1 MLEVPGWVKVLSKLL
16 QAGMAAWDAIQSKG
30 IDGKEGAALRLAT
43 DLLGDLGGKR
53 SEEPTNMTALH
64 FGIVT
69 QCFGYA
75 IGRQWAFNKKLA
87 PTGLR
92 LFMDKEQRER
102 ADEIELRMRLAAS
115 SLPKFG
121 AALQQSGDLPASVE
135 VVRAADALSAPL
147 STPYY
152 QALWSSFTHPKLDE
166 GDEARVPLIDMEKG
180 RLGFERDFLLAYQQV
195 LASSEGQRLQ
205 QYVEGVTGDFRAG
218 TLRELLLRDMAG
230 WNERHTFGNL
240 ERHDRP
246 EDDPIP
252 FMPLGRVYVEP
263 VARMVTKAQ
272 QDEDAPREP
281 VLSLIE
287 HWLQGSETNV
297 VIVRADFGMGK
308 SLTAR
313 TLAQRRARRF
323 LDARTPSSNE
333 EIPVFIRCAE
343 DLTEEGFD
351 LDGFVRRAWKRE
363 ASELGL
369 RLKLDDPA
377 LAPPGRMQR
386 ALFIL
391 DGLDEVILGERRL
404 ESFFQRIKDEA
415 SEQHRFIIFSRPGA
429 LPGEREMEGIPV
441 LEIQPWNEPQ
451 IAAWLD
457 AWRGLN
463 GEAGPTPPELEAR
476 RLGELAATPILLF
489 MIAQTWSGQ
498 SREASASRSALYEE
512 FFWRIARGKHEAD
525 RRQHQNVFDAST
537 KLHRHLVQRGYV
549 AKATEPPDAMVWLMG
564 RVAWEATKLDQRQ
577 MLEPLR
583 KADVLTKHGITN
595 LLIDELGM
603 DGSTSDTVDAIQVGL
618 LLTLQAHLRSGA
630 ASQLLF
636 GHKSFRE
643 FLVARFWADRMK
655 ALAHASSRDWEEIEL
670 PLLGGRLLSRGDR
683 TFEFLMEMLDGEP
696 HPKREAAPFGMTEVE
711 RRSLLQ
717 WAQERFESEEPEAP
731 ISSARGGHR
740 RPPSLRDDRRP
751 WLREAALAIG
761 SSLRGSPGM
770 KQLDKLTMRSMLAW
784 FWLMRIGPII
794 VARKAHLVAA
804 SMPNLTIRGADFS
817 EANLQGADFSQTI
830 MQPGNTASEVV
841 HMFTSFARA
850 TLDGARLTNA
860 NLSGCLFE
868 GASLRQALLMGADIS
883 GSLFIEA
890 MLEGAVMEVVNGTHA
905 TFIGANLTAATL
917 TGARLNGAS
926 FVDADLKGASLDEA
940 RLHGTNF
947 KGAVLEGA
955 SLRDAR
961 YDDETI
967 WPDGFDPVA
976 AGAIRD
982 TA

>member
-1 MLEVPGWVKVLSKLL
+1 MLEVPGYVKVLSKLL
-16 QAGMAAWDAIQSKG
+16 QAGMAAWDAIQSRG
-30 IDGKEGAALRLAT
+30 IDNKEGTVLRLAT
-43 DLLGDLGGKR
+43 DLLVDLGGKR
-53 SEEPTNMTALH
+53 SGEFTNMEDLH

-75 IGRQWAFNKKLA
+75 LGRQWAFNKKLA

-102 ADEIELRMRLAAS
+102 ANEIELRMRLADS
-115 SLPKFG
+115 SLPKSG
-121 AALQQSGDLPASVE
+121 AALQQPGDLRSSVE
-135 VVRAADALSAPL
+135 EVRAADALSAPL

-152 QALWSSFTHPKLDE
+152 QSLWSSFTHPKLDE

-195 LASSEGQRLQ
+195 LATSDGQQLQ
-205 QYVEGVTGDFRAG
+205 RYVDGVTGDFRAE

-230 WNERHTFGNL
+230 WDERHTFGNL

-252 FMPLGRVYVEP
+252 FMPLGKVYVEP
-263 VARMVTKAQ
+263 VACMLTKSQ
-272 QDEDAPREP
+272 QGKDAPQEP
-281 VLSLIE
+281 VLSLID
-287 HWLQGSETNV
+287 HWLQESATNV
-297 VIVRADFGMGK
+297 VVVRADFGMGK

-333 EIPVFIRCAE
+333 EMPVFIRCAE

-429 LPGEREMEGIPV
+429 LPGEREMDGIPV
-441 LEIQPWNEPQ
+441 LEIQPWDEPQ

-457 AWRGLN
+457 AWRGLI
-463 GEAGPTPPELEAR
+463 GEAGPTPTALKER
-476 RLGELAATPILLF
+476 RLGELATTPILLF

-512 FFWRIARGKHEAD
+512 FFWRIASGKHEAD
-525 RRQHQNVFDAST
+525 RRQHRNVFEAST
-537 KLHRHLVQRGYV
+537 KLHRHLVQRGWV
-549 AKATEPPDAMVWLMG
+549 AKSTEPPDAMLWLMG

-595 LLIDELGM
+595 LLINELGM
-603 DGSTSDTVDAIQVGL
+603 DDSASDTIEAIQVGL

-643 FLVARFWADRMK
+643 FLVARYWADRLK
-655 ALAHASSRDWEEIEL
+655 ALAQASSRDWEEIES
-670 PLLGGRLLSRGDR
+670 PLLGGRLLSREDR
-683 TFEFLMEMLDGEP
+683 TFEFLLEMLDGEP
-696 HPKREAAPFGMTEVE
+696 HPRREAASFGLTEVE
-711 RRSLLQ
+711 RGALLQ
-717 WAQERFESEEPEAP
+717 WAQDRFESEEPEAP
-731 ISSARGGHR
+731 ISSARGGR
-740 RPPSLRDDRRP
+740 SRPPSLRDDRRP

-770 KQLDKLTMRSMLAW
+770 KQRDKLTMRSMLAW

-794 VARKAHLVAA
+794 VARKAYLAGA

-817 EANLQGADFSQTI
+817 EANLQKADFSHTD
-830 MQPGNTASEVV
+830 MQPGHISSEVV
-841 HMFTSFARA
+841 RFFTSFAGA
-850 TLDGARLTNA
+850 TLDDARLIGA

-868 GASLRQALLMGADIS
+868 GTSLRRAVLTGADIS
-883 GSLFIEA
+883 GALFTEA
-890 MLEGAVMEVVNGTHA
+890 MLDGASMEFVDGAHA
-905 TFIGANLTAATL
+905 RFTGANLTAAILLRAHLKKT
-917 TGARLNGAS
+917 S
-926 FVDADLKGASLDEA
+926 FVNANLQRASLDAA

-976 AGAIRD
+976 AGAIRAPD
-982 TA
+982 